1 MPVETPYRV
10 AAIKKLLIVVG
21 TQIDMLIDIYV
32 DIVANNKN

>member
-1 MPVETPYRV
+1 MPVEIPFRL

-21 TQIDMLIDIYV
+21 TRIDMLIDIYV